1 MRRILTLALLYGA
14 MQLIIP
20 LDRQHGPGAVTLLTF
35 GFLVLAAYTSGEL
48 ASLVKLPKI
57 TGYLVAGLLFGPA
70 VAGTVTQAATT
81 ELDPVSRL
89 AVALI
94 AFLAGAELR
103 WGELKE
109 RARTIFTML
118 GTEMSLSFVG
128 IALVLWIVRAHVP
141 FLQGVSDG
149 QVIVLCALFASV
161 SIVHS
166 PAVTM
171 ALLTE
176 TRAHGPVAR
185 TTLGIVL
192 VADVLVVLVFSAM
205 LTMARAVVPAPG
217 GGPELSA
224 GIIAWEILGA
234 LLVGGVL
241 GVAVAIYMRF
251 VQRELLLFAIVV
263 AFFGAEIARLAH
275 VETLLTLLTA
285 GFITENATK
294 NEEGRELLHAMERSA
309 GPVFVVFFALAGA
322 SIHITELAQLWPL
335 ALAVVGVRGAMIFTG
350 SRLGARWSGAA
361 PVVRNNVWLGLIS
374 QAGVAIGLATI
385 LASAYPSRGAEMQTL
400 ILSAIAINEI
410 MGQVLFQVAL
420 RRSGE
425 IVGEGQSALNPNMT
439 SAVADSHTGSDS

>member
-20 LDRQHGPGAVTLLTF
+20 LDQQHGPGAVTLLTF

-48 ASLVKLPKI
+48 ASLVNLPKI

-70 VAGTVTQAATT
+70 VAGTVTQATT
-81 ELDPVSRL
+81 VELEPVSRL

-109 RARTIFTML
+109 RARAIFTML
-118 GTEMSLSFVG
+118 GTEMSLSFLG
-128 IALVLWIVRAHVP
+128 IAIVLWIVRAHVP
-141 FLQGVSDG
+141 FLQNVSDG

-161 SIVHS
+161 SMVHS

-205 LTMARAVVPAPG
+205 LTIARAVVPAPG
-217 GGPELSA
+217 GGPEMSA
-224 GIIAWEILGA
+224 GVIAWEILGA
-234 LLVGGVL
+234 MLVGGVL
-241 GVAVAIYMRF
+241 GVAVAVYMRF

-285 GFITENATK
+285 GFITENVTK

-322 SIHITELAQLWPL
+322 SIHIVELASLWPL
-335 ALAVVGVRGAMIFTG
+335 ALAVVGVRAAMIFSGTQ
-350 SRLGARWSGAA
+350 LGGRWSGA
-361 PVVRNNVWLGLIS
+361 PVVVRKNVWLGLIS

-400 ILSAIAINEI
+400 ILSVIAINEI
-410 MGQVLFQVAL
+410 VGQVLFKVAL
-420 RRSGE
+420 GRSGE
-425 IVGEGQSALNPNMT
+425 IVEGSEGNGVREL
-439 SAVADSHTGSDS
+439 GSESG

>member
-20 LDRQHGPGAVTLLTF
+20 LDQQHGPGAVTLLTF

-70 VAGTVTQAATT
+70 LAGTVSQITT
-81 ELDPVSRL
+81 VELEPVSRL

-109 RARTIFTML
+109 RARAIFTML
-118 GTEMSLSFVG
+118 GAEMSLSFLG
-128 IALVLWIVRAHVP
+128 IAIVLWIVRAHVS
-141 FLQGVSDG
+141 FLHDVSDG

-161 SIVHS
+161 AMVHS

-171 ALLTE
+171 ALLIE
-176 TRAHGPVAR
+176 TRAHGQVAR

-192 VADVLVVLVFSAM
+192 VADVVVVLVFSAM
-205 LTMARAVVPAPG
+205 LTLARAVVPVPG
-217 GGPELSA
+217 SGPAVSA
-224 GIIAWEILGA
+224 GLIAWEILGA
-234 LLVGGVL
+234 LLVGGLLGL
-241 GVAVAIYMRF
+241 GVAVYMRF

-263 AFFGAEIARLAH
+263 VFFGAEIARLAH

-285 GFITENATK
+285 GFVTENVTK
-294 NEEGRELLHAMERSA
+294 HGEGRELLHAMERSA

-322 SIHITELAQLWPL
+322 AIDLGALAKLWPL
-335 ALAVVGVRGAMIFTG
+335 AVAVVVVRALMIFSG
-350 SRLGARWSGAA
+350 SKLGAIWAKAAA
-361 PVVRNNVWLGLIS
+361 PVRSNAWLGLIS

-385 LASAYPSRGAEMQTL
+385 LSDAYPTRGKQMQTL
-400 ILSAIAINEI
+400 ILSVIAINTI
-410 MGQVLFQVAL
+410 VGQILFKVAL
-420 RRSGE
+420 GRSGE
-425 IVGEGQSALNPNMT
+425 IVEGKGGNGVRVGELGAGELG
-439 SAVADSHTGSDS
+439 ADSR

>member
-1 MRRILTLALLYGA
+1 
-14 MQLIIP
+14 
-20 LDRQHGPGAVTLLTF
+20 V
-35 GFLVLAAYTSGEL
+35 EL
-48 ASLVKLPKI
+48 
-57 TGYLVAGLLFGPA
+57 
-70 VAGTVTQAATT
+70 
-81 ELDPVSRL
+81 EPVSRL

-109 RARTIFTML
+109 RARAIFTML
-118 GTEMSLSFVG
+118 GTEMSLSFLG
-128 IALVLWIVRAHVP
+128 IAIVLWIVRAHVP
-141 FLQGVSDG
+141 FLQNVSDG

-161 SIVHS
+161 SMVHS

-205 LTMARAVVPAPG
+205 LTIARAVVPAPG
-217 GGPELSA
+217 GGPEMSA
-224 GIIAWEILGA
+224 GVIAWEILGA
-234 LLVGGVL
+234 MLVGGVL
-241 GVAVAIYMRF
+241 GVAVAVYMRF

-285 GFITENATK
+285 GFITENVTK

-322 SIHITELAQLWPL
+322 SIHIVELASLWPL
-335 ALAVVGVRGAMIFTG
+335 ALAVVGVRAAMIFSGTQ
-350 SRLGARWSGAA
+350 LGGRWSGA
-361 PVVRNNVWLGLIS
+361 PVVVRKNVWLGLIS

-400 ILSAIAINEI
+400 ILSVIAINEI
-410 MGQVLFQVAL
+410 VGQVLFKVAL
-420 RRSGE
+420 GRSGE
-425 IVGEGQSALNPNMT
+425 IVEGSEGNGVRGNGVRVGEL
-439 SAVADSHTGSDS
+439 GSDSG

>member
-161 SIVHS
+161 SMVHS

-285 GFITENATK
+285 GFITENVTK

-425 IVGEGQSALNPNMT
+425 IVGEGSEDREAGAAGTLREAP
-439 SAVADSHTGSDS
+439 H

>member
-20 LDRQHGPGAVTLLTF
+20 LDQQHGPGAVTLLTF

-48 ASLVKLPKI
+48 ASLVNLPKI

-70 VAGTVTQAATT
+70 VAGTVTQATT
-81 ELDPVSRL
+81 VELEPVSRL

-109 RARTIFTML
+109 RARAIFTML
-118 GTEMSLSFVG
+118 GTEMSLSFLG
-128 IALVLWIVRAHVP
+128 IAIVLWIVRAHVP
-141 FLQGVSDG
+141 FLQNVSDG

-161 SIVHS
+161 SMVHS

-205 LTMARAVVPAPG
+205 LTIARAVVPAPG
-217 GGPELSA
+217 GGPEISA
-224 GIIAWEILGA
+224 GVIAWEILGA
-234 LLVGGVL
+234 MLVGGVL
-241 GVAVAIYMRF
+241 GVAVAVYMRF

-285 GFITENATK
+285 GFITENVTK

-322 SIHITELAQLWPL
+322 SIHIVELASLWPL
-335 ALAVVGVRGAMIFTG
+335 ALAVVGVRAAMIFSGTQ
-350 SRLGARWSGAA
+350 LGGRWSGA
-361 PVVRNNVWLGLIS
+361 PVVVRKNVWLGLIS

-400 ILSAIAINEI
+400 ILSVIAINEI
-410 MGQVLFQVAL
+410 VGQVLFKVAL
-420 RRSGE
+420 GRSGE
-425 IVGEGQSALNPNMT
+425 IVEGSEGNGVREL
-439 SAVADSHTGSDS
+439 GSESG

>member
-285 GFITENATK
+285 GFITENVTK

>member
-48 ASLVKLPKI
+48 AAAVKLPKI

-70 VAGTVTQAATT
+70 VLGTVTQAATT

-141 FLQGVSDG
+141 FLQDVSDG

-161 SIVHS
+161 SMVHS

-234 LLVGGVL
+234 LLVGAVL

-400 ILSAIAINEI
+400 ILSVIAINEI
-410 MGQVLFQVAL
+410 MGQVLFKVAL
-420 RRSGE
+420 SRSGE
-425 IVGEGQSALNPNMT
+425 VEGEDREAGAAGALREAPR
-439 SAVADSHTGSDS
+439 

>member
-20 LDRQHGPGAVTLLTF
+20 LDQQHGPGAVTLLTF

-48 ASLVKLPKI
+48 ATLVNLPKI

-70 VAGTVTQAATT
+70 VAGTVTQATT
-81 ELDPVSRL
+81 VELEPVSRL

-109 RARTIFTML
+109 RARAIFTML
-118 GTEMSLSFVG
+118 GTEMSLSFLG
-128 IALVLWIVRAHVP
+128 IAIVLWIVRAHVP
-141 FLQGVSDG
+141 FLQNVSDG

-161 SIVHS
+161 SMVHS

-205 LTMARAVVPAPG
+205 LTIARAVVPAPG
-217 GGPELSA
+217 GGPEMSA
-224 GIIAWEILGA
+224 GVIAWEILGA
-234 LLVGGVL
+234 MLVGGVL
-241 GVAVAIYMRF
+241 GVAVAVYMRF

-285 GFITENATK
+285 GFITENVTK

-322 SIHITELAQLWPL
+322 SIHIVELASLWPL
-335 ALAVVGVRGAMIFTG
+335 ALAVVGVRAAMIFSGTQ
-350 SRLGARWSGAA
+350 LGGRWSGA
-361 PVVRNNVWLGLIS
+361 PVVVRKNVWLGLIS

-400 ILSAIAINEI
+400 ILSVIAINEI
-410 MGQVLFQVAL
+410 VGQVLFKVAL
-420 RRSGE
+420 GRSGE
-425 IVGEGQSALNPNMT
+425 IVEGSEGNGVRGNGVRVGEL
-439 SAVADSHTGSDS
+439 GSDSG

>member
-20 LDRQHGPGAVTLLTF
+20 LDQQHGPGAVTLLTF

-48 ASLVKLPKI
+48 ASLVNLPKI

-70 VAGTVTQAATT
+70 VAGTVTQATT
-81 ELDPVSRL
+81 VELEPVSRL

-109 RARTIFTML
+109 RARAIFTML
-118 GTEMSLSFVG
+118 GTEMSLSFLG
-128 IALVLWIVRAHVP
+128 IAIVLWIVRAHVP
-141 FLQGVSDG
+141 FLQNVSDG

-161 SIVHS
+161 SMVHS

-205 LTMARAVVPAPG
+205 LTIARAVVPAPG
-217 GGPELSA
+217 GGPEISA
-224 GIIAWEILGA
+224 GVIAWEILGA
-234 LLVGGVL
+234 MLVGGVL
-241 GVAVAIYMRF
+241 GVAVAVYMRF

-285 GFITENATK
+285 GFITENVTK

-322 SIHITELAQLWPL
+322 SIHIVELASLWPL
-335 ALAVVGVRGAMIFTG
+335 ALAVVGVRAAMIFSGTQ
-350 SRLGARWSGAA
+350 LGGRWSGA
-361 PVVRNNVWLGLIS
+361 PVVVRKNVWLGLIS

-400 ILSAIAINEI
+400 ILSVIAINEI
-410 MGQVLFQVAL
+410 VGQVLFKVAL
-420 RRSGE
+420 GRSGE
-425 IVGEGQSALNPNMT
+425 IVEGSEGNGVRGNGVRVGEL
-439 SAVADSHTGSDS
+439 GSDSG